1 MDDLDIHFKLLGGR
15 PIYIEQAG
23 YLTIPPLEKI
33 VDINMSLYNSFL
45 ASLLI
50 DKSMIKS
57 DLDNNVTNFD
67 IFYANCYH
75 NEEFKANAFAAIF
88 LFFSESPTLKES
100 DDSVYIE
107 IGKGQINHSNFNII
121 QKIIRLGNNVEIQ
134 NEPEFKPAN
143 SRAKKMIEMILKNR
157 AKQPKVKEKIDLHS
171 IVAGLAWK
179 DNGLSLFDL
188 YKMNIYQIYNGLYVS
203 NNIDNYHHTIT
214 ALYAG
219 TLDGK
224 SIKMADIHWA
234 NKLK

>member
-1 MDDLDIHFKLLGGR
+1 MDELDIHFKLLGGR

-23 YLTIPPLEKI
+23 YLSLPSLEII
-33 VDINMSLYNSFL
+33 VDLNMSMYNSFL

-57 DLDNNVTNFD
+57 DFDSKVTNFD

-75 NEEFKANAFAAIF
+75 NEEFKATAFAAIY
-88 LFFSESPTLKES
+88 LFFNETPNLQESYEN
-100 DDSVYIE
+100 VYIE
-107 IGKGQINHSNFNII
+107 IGKGQINHSNFDMI

-188 YKMNIYQIYNGLYVS
+188 YKMNIYQIYNGLHVS